1 MTGASPRF
9 VRAVG
14 LAGLIA
20 IAVNGVVGSGI
31 FVLPATAAA
40 IAGAASPAA
49 YLLAALVM
57 ALVVLCFAEAGSLFE
72 ETGGPYLYAR
82 AAFGPFAGFLVG
94 WMFFLARL
102 ASTAAIGNAFIA
114 YLASFWPAAGS
125 GAVRAAV
132 LAAVIGGLA
141 AINFAGVR
149 PGSRTVDVLTVAKM
163 LPLLIFVAAGIFAAD
178 PSRYRLFALPPAG
191 ALREASLLLVFAFGG
206 FENAN
211 VPSEEVRDPRRHLP
225 IALIAAIGFT
235 AVLYVLIQVV
245 ALGTLPGLASDRTPI
260 ASAAAR
266 FLGPAGAAL
275 MTVAAILST
284 LGSASALLLVGP
296 RILYAFSRAG
306 RLPEAL
312 SRIHPLHRTPHV
324 AIAVFSLVAFGAS
337 LAGSFAWLAALSAI
351 ARLVFS
357 AATCL
362 AVPILRRRMP
372 RGGFRAPGGLLV
384 PLGAAALCLWLL
396 AGINRGQALAGAV
409 ALITGCLLYLPG
421 RRSAEPAG
429 RTG

>member
-1 MTGASPRF
+1 LLR
-9 VRAVG
+9 
-14 LAGLIA
+14 
-20 IAVNGVVGSGI
+20 
-31 FVLPATAAA
+31 LP
-40 IAGAASPAA
+40 
-49 YLLAALVM
+49 
-57 ALVVLCFAEAGSLFE
+57 
-72 ETGGPYLYAR
+72 
-82 AAFGPFAGFLVG
+82 
-94 WMFFLARL
+94 
-102 ASTAAIGNAFIA
+102 
-114 YLASFWPAAGS
+114 
-125 GAVRAAV
+125 
-132 LAAVIGGLA
+132 
-141 AINFAGVR
+141 
-149 PGSRTVDVLTVAKM
+149 
-163 LPLLIFVAAGIFAAD
+163 
-178 PSRYRLFALPPAG
+178 
-191 ALREASLLLVFAFGG
+191 
-206 FENAN
+206 
-211 VPSEEVRDPRRHLP
+211 
-225 IALIAAIGFT
+225 
-235 AVLYVLIQVV
+235 
-245 ALGTLPGLASDRTPI
+245 SDRTPI
-260 ASAAAR
+260 AAAAAR

-372 RGGFRAPGGLLV
+372 RGGFPAPRGPLV
-384 PLGAAALCLWLL
+384 PLGPAAPSLWLL
-396 AGINRGQALAGAV
+396 AGINGGQALAGAV